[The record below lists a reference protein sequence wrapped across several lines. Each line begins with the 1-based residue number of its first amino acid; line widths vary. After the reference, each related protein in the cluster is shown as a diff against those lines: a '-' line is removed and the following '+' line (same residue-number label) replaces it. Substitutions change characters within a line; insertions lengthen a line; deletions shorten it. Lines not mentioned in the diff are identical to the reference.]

1 MSEIMAQVI
10 GQAGPALKLARDTLG
25 VGSNGGERKAPAE
38 ENGHPGA

>member
-1 MSEIMAQVI
+1 MAQVI

-25 VGSNGGERKAPAE
+25 VGANGGEGGGKPSQKR